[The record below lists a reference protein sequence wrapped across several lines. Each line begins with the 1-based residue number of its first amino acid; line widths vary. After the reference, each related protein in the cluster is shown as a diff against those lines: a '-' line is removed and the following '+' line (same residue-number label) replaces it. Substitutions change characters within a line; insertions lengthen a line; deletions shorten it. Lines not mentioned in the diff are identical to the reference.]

1 MRLALGSALVDSSL
15 NKLPLANLLEKTMTA
30 LDIIQLMPTAFVA
43 ERASDVNASV
53 QFNISEPVYV
63 TIEAGECTVT
73 DGTHSDPTASLT
85 IEDSDLI
92 DLLNGDLDGI
102 SAFMSGKLQ
111 VQGDIL
117 FAQKFIGYFD
127 RELIS

>member
-1 MRLALGSALVDSSL
+1 MA
-15 NKLPLANLLEKTMTA
+15 A
-30 LDIIQLMPTAFVA
+30 LDIIKLMPTAFVSA
-43 ERASDVNASV
+43 RAGDVNASV
-53 QFNISEPVYV
+53 QFNISEPVYAN
-63 TIEAGECTVT
+63 IANGKCTLHE
-73 DGTHSDPTASLT
+73 GSHPDPTVSLT
-85 IEDSDLI
+85 IEDSDLV

-127 RELIS
+127 RDRIS

>member
-1 MRLALGSALVDSSL
+1 
-15 NKLPLANLLEKTMTA
+15 MTA

-43 ERASDVNASV
+43 ERAGDVNATV

-63 TIEAGECTVT
+63 TIAAGECTVS
-73 DGTHSDPTASLT
+73 DGSHPEPTASLT
-85 IEDSDLI
+85 IDDNDLI

-111 VQGDIL
+111 VQGDIMV
-117 FAQKFIGYFD
+117 AQQFIGYFD
-127 RELIS
+127 RDRIQ

>member
-1 MRLALGSALVDSSL
+1 
-15 NKLPLANLLEKTMTA
+15 MTA
-30 LDIIQLMPTAFVA
+30 QDIVQLMPTAFVA
-43 ERASDVNASV
+43 ERAADVDASV
-53 QFNISEPVYV
+53 QINISDPVYV
-63 TIEAGECTVT
+63 TIAAGECTVS
-73 DGTHSDPTASLT
+73 DGTHPDPTVTLT

-127 RELIS
+127 RDRIS